1 MRLSP
6 YYIPVILGLTLV
18 VPSSDASAQVAVGVG
33 ITVPIAPPLL
43 PVYVQPP
50 IPAPGYIWT
59 PGYWAYDDD
68 YYWVP
73 GTWVMPPTVGVLW
86 TPPYWGF
93 VGGVYTFNAGFWGAH
108 VGFYGGINYGFGYV
122 GVGFE
127 GGYWE
132 GGNFFYNRSV
142 TNIGNTHITNVY
154 NKTVINNNNSRRVA
168 FNGPGGVEAKPT
180 PQEEAAMHEKHVPPP
195 PEQTRHLEAAKANP
209 ALRAKVNHGKPAV
222 AATAKPG
229 EFKGPGV
236 VAAKAAGR
244 KALAHANAGR
254 NPAAN
259 EKSRSAKAQGTAP
272 GTKSAHAAAPHH
284 AATPHEKRPHEAAA
298 PHEPHAAG
306 EHASTA
312 HRPAPPRVAHA
323 ATPHVP
329 APQRPA
335 VVPAPRVAPVPPPV
349 EKHS

>member
-1 MRLSP
+1 MRLSS

-73 GTWVMPPTVGVLW
+73 GTWVRPPAVGVLW

-93 VGGVYTFNAGFWGAH
+93 VGGVYTFNAGFWGAQ

-154 NKTVINNNNSRRVA
+154 NKTVINNNTSRRVA
-168 FNGPGGVEAKPT
+168 FNGPGGVERKPT
-180 PQEEAAMHEKHVPPP
+180 PAEEAAMHEKHVDPP
-195 PEQTRHLEAAKANP
+195 PEQKQHMEAAKANP
-209 ALRAKVNHGKPAV
+209 ELRAKVNHGRPAI
-222 AATAKPG
+222 AATPKPG
-229 EFKGPGV
+229 TFKGPGV
-236 VAAKAAGR
+236 VAAKAAGHE
-244 KALAHANAGR
+244 ALAPANAAR
-254 NPAAN
+254 HPASHGKTRPAV
-259 EKSRSAKAQGTAP
+259 AHGTAP
-272 GTKSAHAAAPHH
+272 DET
-284 AATPHEKRPHEAAA
+284 RPHEAAEQHDSRPVRA
-298 PHEPHAAG
+298 
-306 EHASTA
+306 HASTT
-312 HRPAPPRVAHA
+312 HRAAPARVAHA
-323 ATPHVP
+323 ATPH
-329 APQRPA
+329 APIPHRPA
-335 VVPAPRVAPVPPPV
+335 VVPAPHVVPEHPPI